1 MTELVADSFNRAN
14 AADLG
19 ANWAVQSGGSAITI
33 SGNQAT
39 STASPA
45 VEYYSAT
52 AAPDD
57 GYAEIVVG
65 TAVETVS
72 DTGIGPAYRMA
83 TAAQTMYFA
92 QTNTHETRL
101 YKVVGGSF
109 TQLGTDAAA
118 CSSGQTLRI
127 TCNGTAISVSVNG
140 STVIGP
146 VTDSGIASGR
156 AGIWSY
162 KDATTPQ
169 ADSFA
174 FGDLSGGGGGP
185 TGKKRPGINVSGQLG
200 NGYLRAA

>member
-1 MTELVADSFNRAN
+1 
-14 AADLG
+14 
-19 ANWAVQSGGSAITI
+19 
-33 SGNQAT
+33 
-39 STASPA
+39 
-45 VEYYSAT
+45 
-52 AAPDD
+52 
-57 GYAEIVVG
+57 
-65 TAVETVS
+65 
-72 DTGIGPAYRMA
+72 
-83 TAAQTMYFA
+83 MYFA